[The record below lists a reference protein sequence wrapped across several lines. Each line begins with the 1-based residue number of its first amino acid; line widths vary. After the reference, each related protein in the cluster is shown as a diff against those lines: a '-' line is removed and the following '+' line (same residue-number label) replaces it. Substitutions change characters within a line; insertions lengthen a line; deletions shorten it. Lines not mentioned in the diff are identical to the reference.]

1 MTSREAA
8 GRRLQAPEHLDR
20 ALYVTTPKAWLALVV
35 LMVIVGAVI
44 VWSILGKV
52 STYVQA
58 EGIILSRGGMI
69 VDAAS
74 AADGSLS
81 GILPSVGD
89 TVVEGEVVAELFD
102 GETMARYLSAV
113 SLEEERAQILKDREA
128 EAEKENAL
136 AAENVARQR
145 ERLEELERT
154 DRERL
159 ERLRERLR
167 EDEDLLARGA
177 TKRTTVERS
186 EQALDLARRNLFAG
200 LSQRDEME
208 AAHLR
213 RMNDLKARVA
223 EAKAELVATRRWV
236 NELASTIETWRIVA
250 PVSGR
255 VIEIK
260 AQPGATLEPGESVLG
275 IEMGQESLD
284 VLFYVP
290 PGDGKRI
297 YAGMPV
303 LVSPSAVT
311 REEFGSMTG
320 TVESLSEF
328 PASLAGMEAVLKN
341 RELAMSFSRNGP
353 PYTGRVALTLDPST
367 VSGLAWTSPRAKDLA
382 ITPGT
387 LATVEVEVASR
398 PPAALVAPWIME
410 KLGL

>member
-1 MTSREAA
+1 
-8 GRRLQAPEHLDR
+8 
-20 ALYVTTPKAWLALVV
+20 
-35 LMVIVGAVI
+35 MVIVGAVI

-177 TKRTTVERS
+177 TNRTTVERS

-275 IEMGQESLD
+275 IETGQESLD

-303 LVSPSAVT
+303 LVSPAAVT